1 MKHEFSAEIFE
12 IFTGISGYVIHC
24 GRGEREKE
32 RERGDAGYYD
42 SNKRNSQVC

>member
-24 GRGEREKE
+24 GRGGGE
-32 RERGDAGYYD
+32 GDAGYYD
-42 SNKRNSQVC
+42 SSKRNSQVC